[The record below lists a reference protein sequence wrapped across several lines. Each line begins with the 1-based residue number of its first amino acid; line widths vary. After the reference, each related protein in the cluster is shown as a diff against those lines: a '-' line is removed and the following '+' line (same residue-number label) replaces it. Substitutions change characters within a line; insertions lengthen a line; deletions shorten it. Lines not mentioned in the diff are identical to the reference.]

1 MKKFYNRPRRGLQ
14 MYESPRKGKNLEW
27 KEFNP
32 EMNYYEYDSED
43 DSNSET
49 EIQVRRLVHKKIV
62 PRG

>member
-1 MKKFYNRPRRGLQ
+1 